1 MSTSD
6 FGSIPPG
13 NGRFSSGGSMFFNS
27 VDSLQTMFEDKGIVV
42 SGLLVWMKSIMGKR
56 DDKVVECQTEMTY
69 NGEEVRDAKNALW
82 DVSESK
88 APTAFQKFKK
98 VNINKGRNG
107 DECMKRHISDLIKML
122 KILDETQETPILLA
136 TPIQMSMCPI
146 GLNNSEDKDDVK
158 SVVEKFHD
166 DIMKVLKKN
175 SDDIALLKSEK
186 AFSRR
191 TPSVRR
197 NSESFFQD
205 DDTNS
210 RKKIR
215 TDNNLSK
222 DLGMKSVESA
232 MQNSQSSTSI
242 PSNEWSTVARK
253 PPSKSNQSKNNS
265 KPKNILVGS
274 ADNKELSAN
283 VSLVAR
289 GLSKG
294 TTTDKL
300 SEHLKDSGIE
310 TVSISQ
316 LTKPEVLDNVNS
328 LTFKVTL
335 KAADLDNALNPSIWP
350 YRCSVRY
357 FRNYRPK
364 HDATNLDNGS
374 RFRGLNDNQ
383 Q

>member
-1 MSTSD
+1 M
-6 FGSIPPG
+6 
-13 NGRFSSGGSMFFNS
+13 
-27 VDSLQTMFEDKGIVV
+27 

-175 SDDIALLKSEK
+175 SDDIALLKGER

-300 SEHLKDSGIE
+300 SEHLKDGGIE

-328 LTFKVTL
+328 LTFKITL

-364 HDATNLDNGS
+364 QTTNLDNGS